1 MILLIV
7 LTSFST
13 ILFLILFLQNYRKV
27 IIMRKLLLECKD
39 TSQKQIDLLEE
50 LHQLNK
56 ILLNTLIENEKN
68 KEV

>member
-27 IIMRKLLLECKD
+27 IIMRKLLLKCKD
-39 TSQKQIDLLEE
+39 TSQKQMDLLEE
-50 LHQLNK
+50 LHQSNK

-68 KEV
+68 KA

>member
-27 IIMRKLLLECKD
+27 IIMGKLLLECKD
-39 TSQKQIDLLEE
+39 TSQKQMDLLEE
-50 LHQLNK
+50 LHQSNK

-68 KEV
+68 KA

>member
-39 TSQKQIDLLEE
+39 TSQKQMDLLEE
-50 LHQLNK
+50 LHQSNK

>member
-1 MILLIV
+1 MGKLLIE
-7 LTSFST
+7 
-13 ILFLILFLQNYRKV
+13 Y
-27 IIMRKLLLECKD
+27 KD

-68 KEV
+68 KA

>member
-27 IIMRKLLLECKD
+27 IIMGKLLIEYKD

-50 LHQLNK
+50 MHQLNK

>member
-27 IIMRKLLLECKD
+27 IIMGKLLLECKD

>member
-13 ILFLILFLQNYRKV
+13 ILFLILFLKNYRKV
-27 IIMRKLLLECKD
+27 IIMGKLLIEYKD